1 MYATDIF
8 TTLVGSQHLLNLRN
22 RTSRVQALG
31 ASSRAVEDSV
41 AAVHAHAVI
50 QSVLSLG
57 GVLVTRVSQPAVGLE
72 EDGRAKIFLAVPPVR
87 GTRGRAAGAQNALVQ
102 TVQLLTLLG
111 ALAVLEALR
120 LSDTSVKHRHQYS
133 HPGLGS
139 RAADKA

>member
-1 MYATDIF
+1 MQRIF
-8 TTLVGSQHLLNLRN
+8 SPPLVGSQHLLNLRN

-57 GVLVTRVSQPAVGLE
+57 GVLVTRVGQPAVGLE
-72 EDGRAKIFLAVPPVR
+72 ENGRAEILLAVPPVR

-120 LSDTSVKHRHQYS
+120 LSDTSSQRRCEYS
-133 HPGLGS
+133 HLGLGS
-139 RAADKA
+139 RAAGKA